1 MEKVNGPTKAKEGLW
16 GQEKCYYCQLLAF
29 KGDALVAD
37 CLAPDPGF
45 GSHCL
50 RDLYLSES

>member
-1 MEKVNGPTKAKEGLW
+1 MDLLKQRRAYGGRK
-16 GQEKCYYCQLLAF
+16 KCYYCQLLAF
-29 KGDALVAD
+29 KGDTLVPD